1 VKPLAKRPLERP
13 TVKFENDIKIFLEMR
28 TEIMRTVVKSIRSH
42 KGRIREILGSNLD
55 SETDCPE

>member
-28 TEIMRTVVKSIRSH
+28 TEITRTVVKSIRSH
-42 KGRIREILGSNLD
+42 QGRIREILGSNLD
-55 SETDCPE
+55 SETDYPE